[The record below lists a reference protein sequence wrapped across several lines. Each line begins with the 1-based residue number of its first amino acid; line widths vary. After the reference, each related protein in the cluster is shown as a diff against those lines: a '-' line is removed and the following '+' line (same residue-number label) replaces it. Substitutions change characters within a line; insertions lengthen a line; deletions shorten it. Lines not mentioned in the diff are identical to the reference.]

1 LQEVVTGPG
10 PHLVYRTIG
19 GQLNLAFFPGPTP
32 EEVIQQYLAHI
43 GTPFLPAYWALGY
56 QVRALTMHERR
67 SWGYKDLN
75 DMKTVVARVQ
85 AAQIPLDIVYADI
98 DYMDRYKDFTVG
110 ANWADFGAYVDE
122 LHKMGLH
129 LILIFDPAVEV
140 DYATFQRGRD
150 KVRVMQATL
159 VKDFILGF
167 RMEKKVRVP
176 ISSIPSILFLDCP
189 TTLYGDVLT
198 SKRIIWAAAP

>member
-1 LQEVVTGPG
+1 MFARDIGPDSSSPLSTQNLYGVHPFYICLESDGKAHGVFILNSNAQEVVTGPG

-56 QVRALTMHERR
+56 QLSR
-67 SWGYKDLN
+67 WGYKDLN

-110 ANWADFGAYVDE
+110 ANWADFGAYVDD

-150 KVRVMQATL
+150 K
-159 VKDFILGF
+159 
-167 RMEKKVRVP
+167 
-176 ISSIPSILFLDCP
+176 
-189 TTLYGDVLT
+189 
-198 SKRIIWAAAP
+198 